1 MHLPLSAAAVSLLLT
16 FANAASITLYL
27 PAKPNP
33 HTLSLATHATLT
45 SLGTRLSAP
54 LSAVNTFVFH
64 NVSEGSY
71 LADVHCPT
79 DGFMALR
86 VDVSAAEADKAPS
99 IQAWETYRGNDWNNK
114 GEALGARDGSD
125 GSVGF
130 EVRALGGKTYF
141 MERPKCT
148 YSTADG
154 YQLKPLDKP
163 RC

>member
-1 MHLPLSAAAVSLLLT
+1 
-16 FANAASITLYL
+16 
-27 PAKPNP
+27 
-33 HTLSLATHATLT
+33 
-45 SLGTRLSAP
+45 
-54 LSAVNTFVFH
+54 
-64 NVSEGSY
+64 
-71 LADVHCPT
+71 
-79 DGFMALR
+79 MALR